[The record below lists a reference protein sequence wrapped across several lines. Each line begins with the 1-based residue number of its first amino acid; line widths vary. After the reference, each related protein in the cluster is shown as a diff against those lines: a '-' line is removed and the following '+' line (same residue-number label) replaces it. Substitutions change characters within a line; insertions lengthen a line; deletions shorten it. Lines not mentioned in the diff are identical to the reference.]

1 MKGLRYLIRHGVAMG
16 LLAMTLHALGA
27 QGLLEQMP
35 DPADIPGQAEVDA
48 WEERARAGDWTIK
61 QHFAAAYLY
70 QALASEYWDRG
81 CRHLKHGHFCRT
93 LAERRET
100 GRSSLYEI
108 VELPGDGPVSRKVL
122 ARLQADLARR
132 RVLDARTAF
141 DPEHPA
147 CKEAARYYE
156 RAIENEVVMGNGQ
169 SCTAGRVSRMFS
181 VGQCVDKDEKKAEAV
196 GRLNWGCPQF

>member
-1 MKGLRYLIRHGVAMG
+1 MRGLRNLIRHGVAMG

-35 DPADIPGQAEVDA
+35 DPPDIPGQAEVDA

-70 QALASEYWDRG
+70 QALAPEYWDRG
-81 CRHLKHGHFCRT
+81 CRHLKHGHFCRA

-108 VELPGDGPVSRKVL
+108 VELPGDGPVIRKVL

-147 CKEAARYYE
+147 CREAVRYYE

-169 SCTAGRVSRMFS
+169 SCTATRMFEMAWH
-181 VGQCVDKDEKKAEAV
+181 GQCLSESREQASRYAKLS
-196 GRLNWGCPQF
+196 RGCPQY

>member
-1 MKGLRYLIRHGVAMG
+1 MRGLRNLIRHGVAMG

-35 DPADIPGQAEVDA
+35 DPPDIPGQAEVDA

-81 CRHLKHGHFCRT
+81 CRHLKHGHFCRA

-108 VELPGDGPVSRKVL
+108 VELPGDGPVIRKVL

-147 CKEAARYYE
+147 CREAVRYYE
-156 RAIENEVVMGNGQ
+156 RAIENEVAVSKGQ
-169 SCTAGRVSRMFS
+169 SCSARRLGYMTSL
-181 VGQCVDKDEKKAEAV
+181 GQCVHKNDQLAAEWFRKS
-196 GRLNWGCPQF
+196 GSCPTF